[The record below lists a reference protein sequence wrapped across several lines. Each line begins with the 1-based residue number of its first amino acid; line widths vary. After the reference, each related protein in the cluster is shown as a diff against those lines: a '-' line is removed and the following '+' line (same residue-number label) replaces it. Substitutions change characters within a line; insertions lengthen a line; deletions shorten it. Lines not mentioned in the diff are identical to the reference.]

1 MSRALTFQRTVVTPS
16 ERKKYYERLR
26 ARRAH
31 YTKAS
36 CRFWVFE
43 EVGLAGAFIEF
54 IEAPDADA
62 LSAALSDAPDQVV
75 ESARIYREVE
85 ID

>member
-16 ERKKYYERLR
+16 ERKKYFERLR
-26 ARRAH
+26 ARRA
-31 YTKAS
+31 YYGGAS

-54 IEAPDADA
+54 VEAQDPDALA
-62 LSAALSDAPDQVV
+62 AALAGAPDQVV
-75 ESARIYREVE
+75 EAARIYREVE
-85 ID
+85 LD

>member
-16 ERKKYYERLR
+16 ERKKYYARLR
-26 ARRAH
+26 ARRTY
-31 YTKAS
+31 YTNAS
-36 CRFWVFE
+36 CRFWIFE
-43 EVGLAGAFIEF
+43 EVGLSGAFIEF
-54 IEAPDADA
+54 IEASDPEV
-62 LSAALSDAPDQVV
+62 LSAALSRAPDQVV